1 MLVHIYNPSN
11 MGGISRR
18 IKVQTSLGKT
28 VTPYPKN
35 NLSKKKKSGGMVQV
49 VQHLSTK
56 SEALSSSPSTT
67 KR

>member
-18 IKVQTSLGKT
+18 ITVQTSLGKT

-35 NLSKKKKSGGMVQV
+35 NLSKKKKVWGHGSGGTAPVYQV
-49 VQHLSTK
+49 
-56 SEALSSSPSTT
+56 
-67 KR
+67 